1 MRISIFYNTLTNFFQ
16 LITELMKR
24 IITLLI
30 TASISGFL
38 CAQVNR
44 NIIIFRSDGKLG
56 YKDSKTDS
64 IIIPSKYEKASPFF
78 YKGVAAVDLHGKAGL
93 IDTADHII
101 VPFKYDVIFGWGDDL
116 AWVMTNHKFGF
127 IDTAG
132 NEVIPLIY
140 DKTFGFYNGLACVK
154 MNNKWGY
161 IDKTGKVVVPIRY
174 DFIQTGFSSDLVYFN
189 IGGKG
194 DGIPKGGKWGY
205 VDRNGKEVIPA
216 KYDKVSG
223 FGSIKKDAA
232 LVFSGNK
239 KIWIDKNG
247 ERIKQ

>member
-1 MRISIFYNTLTNFFQ
+1 
-16 LITELMKR
+16 
-24 IITLLI
+24 
-30 TASISGFL
+30 
-38 CAQVNR
+38 
-44 NIIIFRSDGKLG
+44 
-56 YKDSKTDS
+56 
-64 IIIPSKYEKASPFF
+64 
-78 YKGVAAVDLHGKAGL
+78 L

-101 VPFKYDVIFGWGDDL
+101 VPFKYDAIFDWAEGL

-154 MNNKWGY
+154 LNNKWGF

-205 VDRNGKEVIPA
+205 VNRNGNEVIPA

-223 FGSIKKDAA
+223 FDSIKKDAA

-239 KIWIDKNG
+239 KIWINKKG
-247 ERIKQ
+247 EKIKL